1 MPFWIRRHKQSL
13 HKQQYC
19 RECSSTLLRN
29 IFQSFN
35 KYFLACY
42 QSGVR
47 PEDVE
52 LRDAGVGVAV
62 VLQVLQQQGEGG
74 EEEAEYEGHL
84 GDIPYY
90 TRY

>member
-1 MPFWIRRHKQSL
+1 MQL
-13 HKQQYC
+13 H
-19 RECSSTLLRN
+19 SVV
-29 IFQSFN
+29 
-35 KYFLACY
+35 KYFLQSIDKYFSACY

-52 LRDAGVGVAV
+52 LRDAGVWVAV

-84 GDIPYY
+84 GIIL
-90 TRY
+90 

>member
-1 MPFWIRRHKQSL
+1 MKYFL
-13 HKQQYC
+13 H
-19 RECSSTLLRN
+19 
-29 IFQSFN
+29 FVN
-35 KYFLACY
+35 KYFLVCY
-42 QSGVR
+42 QSGVG

-84 GDIPYY
+84 GIILYLLINCTFGGHLPH
-90 TRY
+90 